1 MKIAVASPKGGAGKT
16 TLTACL
22 GLSLLE
28 AGKRLD
34 VWDFDPQAGLSNW
47 FKRLEEEPPSSI
59 PDRCVYSYD
68 EVLKNS
74 KNRELYEM
82 LAGVKTDR
90 GRFWRLCTEYMGRG
104 EDGTDPPYFRPEEL
118 SGGWKELTEVE
129 FRGSKIKAIRGSVPS
144 DIILGDFPPCD
155 PETLVGMLKG
165 WDRVLIPCQPSPVDV
180 QAVMALVAVLKRDS
194 RPLLV
199 WNGLDGSS
207 YSRPESLKALGA
219 EVGCPIA
226 KATIPRRVGFRNAQL
241 KGYLGLDEV
250 SKSAILSLAL
260 EVAS

>member
-22 GLSLLE
+22 SLALVE
-28 AGKRLD
+28 AKRWVD
-34 VWDFDPQAGLSNW
+34 AWDFDPQAGLSNW
-47 FKRLEEEPPSSI
+47 LERLSNGENQAGSEVWIQRNDPKTQLAVYGGLSTLSRLGEARGWRLANSSGEGYGQTI
-59 PDRCVYSYD
+59 AQAKAIVGGA
-68 EVLKNS
+68 EVLTI
-74 KNRELYEM
+74 
-82 LAGVKTDR
+82 AG
-90 GRFWRLCTEYMGRG
+90 
-104 EDGTDPPYFRPEEL
+104 
-118 SGGWKELTEVE
+118 
-129 FRGSKIKAIRGSVPS
+129 AIPA
-144 DIILGDFPPCD
+144 DIVLGDFPPCD
-155 PETLVGMLKG
+155 PETLAGMLKG

-207 YSRPESLKALGA
+207 YSRPETLKTLGA

-226 KATIPRRVGFRNAQL
+226 KATIPRRVGFRNSQL
-241 KGYLGLDEV
+241 AGYRGLDEA

-260 EVAS
+260 EVMN